1 MPLTYDFGYVTTIF
15 SRYNKGGFRF
25 SFLSVKWCSIFFI
38 KYLNDSPLD
47 EDRDVGVEEGGVI
60 QLDGGDELAAAVA
73 EDVEGGAAEHE
84 DADKQ
89 HWKGTQIEQVNRGL

>member
-1 MPLTYDFGYVTTIF
+1 M
-15 SRYNKGGFRF
+15 
-25 SFLSVKWCSIFFI
+25 
-38 KYLNDSPLD
+38 D

-89 HWKGTQIEQVNRGL
+89 H